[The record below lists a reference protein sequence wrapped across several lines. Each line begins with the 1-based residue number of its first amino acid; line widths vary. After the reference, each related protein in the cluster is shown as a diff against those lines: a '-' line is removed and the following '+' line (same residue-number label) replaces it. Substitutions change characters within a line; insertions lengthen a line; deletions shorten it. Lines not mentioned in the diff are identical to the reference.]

1 VTSLA
6 ADQLVVGG
14 WSPDGRTLVFDAA
27 IGGNSDVYTVALD
40 GGRPRQLTSEPSV
53 DGIASWSGD
62 GRWIYFAST
71 RAGVIPDIW
80 RVSPDG
86 GPALRITRNGG
97 FDAKESPDGR
107 YVFFCDRPPGA
118 EGAARLM
125 RIPVAGGPEQLVLER
140 VWPFLWSVTDAGI
153 VFVTGEPDF
162 DAIDTYRFSDQ
173 RVTRAGRLGFRVPGI
188 LQHLSASRDGRWVS
202 VTNLVRFD
210 ADLMMVDNF
219 R

>member
-1 VTSLA
+1 
-6 ADQLVVGG
+6 
-14 WSPDGRTLVFDAA
+14 
-27 IGGNSDVYTVALD
+27 
-40 GGRPRQLTSEPSV
+40 
-53 DGIASWSGD
+53 
-62 GRWIYFAST
+62 
-71 RAGVIPDIW
+71 
-80 RVSPDG
+80 
-86 GPALRITRNGG
+86 
-97 FDAKESPDGR
+97 
-107 YVFFCDRPPGA
+107 
-118 EGAARLM
+118 M